1 MQLMPIQGFP
11 ALPTVRISQPFSVIK
26 FISHS
31 KTQTILSVPMM
42 NHHTMPKFGFGP
54 YKNTSGMGTF
64 YLPKILTNN
73 RNSNSK
79 MSLEISQANSKKYAT
94 SIPLPS
100 EKLDSSKRY
109 LVTFTMKDNE
119 NQKEVEEE
127 DSK

>member
-1 MQLMPIQGFP
+1 
-11 ALPTVRISQPFSVIK
+11 
-26 FISHS
+26 
-31 KTQTILSVPMM
+31 MM

-54 YKNTSGMGTF
+54 YKNTSGVGTF
-64 YLPKILTNN
+64 YLPKILTSN

-94 SIPLPS
+94 SIPLPAD
-100 EKLDSSKRY
+100 KLDSSKRY

-119 NQKEVEEE
+119 NQKEIEES